1 MEHMNDQATNP
12 QKDFN
17 QLYSDVS
24 ASIGAAMA
32 EVNALAVEHKQGK
45 QEIGNIMER
54 LRGIQTRFDGELE
67 LLEEN
72 AEWDKFTMAFFG
84 ETNAGK
90 STIIE
95 SLRILFKE
103 QARQELL
110 ERNARDLARYE
121 QAMIAHVNEV
131 RDALGTIYAGYAA
144 DIARVRQETAAL
156 NRVLQEESSSRVKRK
171 QWLFAGSGAGFG
183 AVLVAVLMMLVGK

>member
-1 MEHMNDQATNP
+1 MNDQATNP

-17 QLYSDVS
+17 RLYSDVS
-24 ASIGAAMA
+24 ASIAAAMA

-45 QEIGNIMER
+45 QEIGNITSR
-54 LRGIQTRFDGELE
+54 LRRIQARFDGELE
-67 LLEEN
+67 LLEEH

-103 QARQELL
+103 ESRKELL
-110 ERNARDLARYE
+110 ERNACDLARYE
-121 QAMIAHVNEV
+121 QAVLAHVTEV
-131 RDALGTIYAGYAA
+131 RNALGKIYAAYAA
-144 DIARVRQETAAL
+144 DIAGVRQETAAL
-156 NRVLQEESSSRVKRK
+156 NHILKEESSARIKRK
-171 QWLFAGSGAGFG
+171 LWLFAGCGAGCG
-183 AVLVAVLMMLVGK
+183 AVLAAALMLLVGR

>member
-1 MEHMNDQATNP
+1 MSDQATSP

-17 QLYSDVS
+17 RLYSDVS
-24 ASIGAAMA
+24 ASISAAMA
-32 EVNALAVEHKQGK
+32 EVNSLAVEHKQGK

-67 LLEEN
+67 LLEEH

-103 QARQELL
+103 EARQELL
-110 ERNARDLARYE
+110 DRNTRDLARYE
-121 QAMIAHVNEV
+121 QAVIDHVNEV
-131 RDALGTIYAGYAA
+131 RDALGTIYVAFAT
-144 DIARVRQETAAL
+144 DIARVRQDTAAL
-156 NRVLQEESSSRVKRK
+156 NRALQEESSARVKRK
-171 QWLFAGSGAGFG
+171 LWLFAGCGAGSGAIL
-183 AVLVAVLMMLVGK
+183 ATVLMLLMGK

>member
-1 MEHMNDQATNP
+1 MNDQRTNP

-24 ASIGAAMA
+24 ASISAAMA

-110 ERNARDLARYE
+110 ERNARDLSRYE
-121 QAMIAHVNEV
+121 QAVIAHVNEV
-131 RDALGTIYAGYAA
+131 RDALGKIYAGYAA
-144 DIARVRQETAAL
+144 DIARVRMETAAL
-156 NRVLQEESSSRVKRK
+156 NRVLQEESSLRIKRK
-171 QWLFAGSGAGFG
+171 LCLFAGTGAAFG
-183 AVLVAVLMMLVGK
+183 AILVAVLIMLVGK